1 MNKKVDVLEV
11 MHSVLG
17 DLMAA
22 QIAGVDT
29 NTDVNEL
36 SASIDA
42 VAELIKSAKIMRDV
56 IHDNG
61 CYDDGAFYYF
71 GLSSPE
77 LERPLSGIDAAV
89 ARIRGAA

>member
-22 QIAGVDT
+22 QVAGVDT
-29 NTDVNEL
+29 DTDVNEL

-42 VAELIKSAKIMRDV
+42 VAKLIDTGKRITDTAHRKAGGGWWV
-56 IHDNG
+56 ISNENMTDQ
-61 CYDDGAFYYF
+61 
-71 GLSSPE
+71 
-77 LERPLSGIDAAV
+77 RTVIDRV
-89 ARIRGAA
+89 RGAA